1 MIFDLTEISHK
12 DRPQF
17 EQDPV
22 EIEVPENARLG
33 NTVHQIKPIST
44 ASPGGE
50 KGIEN
55 GAGNLVFAM
64 LDQLPNEA
72 FNIEPSSGKIK
83 LTKQLDYETDKN
95 FILTVRVTES
105 RSQLSTFVTV
115 IGKGNRNVFSNHQIA
130 LMSIFKNLVKWQQ
143 DLKIS
148 SKRQQDF

>member
-33 NTVHQIKPIST
+33 NTGHQIKPV
-44 ASPGGE
+44 
-50 KGIEN
+50 EN
-55 GAGNLVFAM
+55 GVTQSGNLVYAM

-115 IGKGNRNVFSNHQIA
+115 IGKGNRNIFSNHQIA